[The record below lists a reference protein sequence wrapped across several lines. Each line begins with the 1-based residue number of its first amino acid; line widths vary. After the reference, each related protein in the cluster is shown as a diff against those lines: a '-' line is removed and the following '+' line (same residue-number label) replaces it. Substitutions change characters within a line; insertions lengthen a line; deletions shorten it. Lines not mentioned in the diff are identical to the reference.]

1 MKLSNGGAREV
12 FVSEADFDKKL
23 FNEEENETLTTIIE
37 KFADISTWDIV
48 DLSHEE
54 KALKELEEKKG
65 LIGYQDYAFE
75 LAAV

>member
-1 MKLSNGGAREV
+1 MVVQEK
-12 FVSEADFDKKL
+12 FYFEADFDKNL
-23 FNEEENETLTTIIE
+23 FNEEEKETINTIAE
-37 KFADISTWDIV
+37 RFANISTWDIV

-54 KALKELEEKKG
+54 KAWKALEATRA